1 MRKSMPYTTSSYYQ
15 IIRPLILIFILSLSF
30 FLLSGCSPRHSS
42 KRPQPA
48 TPPPLPST
56 QIYFY
61 PQQGQ
66 NKAQQ
71 ERDRYECY
79 LWAVRQSGFDPN
91 QSQRLAPHQ
100 RVTVK
105 MASPS
110 GSGAVSGAIG
120 GAVLGSIVTPYRH
133 SGEGLVFG
141 AIAGALIGAAS
152 DVARQQ
158 KINKAQQ
165 QYAQKNA
172 NNYYARQEK
181 QARDYR
187 RAMSACLEG
196 RGYSVQ

>member
-1 MRKSMPYTTSSYYQ
+1 MPYSTTFYYQ
-15 IIRPLILIFILSLSF
+15 IIRPFILIFCLSLLF
-30 FLLSGCSPRHSS
+30 FLLSGCSPRNHST
-42 KRPQPA
+42 RPQLA
-48 TPPPLPST
+48 SPPPLPST

-66 NKAQQ
+66 SKARQ

-100 RVTVK
+100 RTTVK

-110 GSGAVSGAIG
+110 GTGAVTGAIG

-165 QYAQKNA
+165 QYAQQNA